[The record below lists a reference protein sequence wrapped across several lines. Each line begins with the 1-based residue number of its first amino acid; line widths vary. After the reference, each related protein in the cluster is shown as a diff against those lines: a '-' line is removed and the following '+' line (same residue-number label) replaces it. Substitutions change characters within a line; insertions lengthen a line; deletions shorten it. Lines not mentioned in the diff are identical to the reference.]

1 MAAGTGFDTG
11 IDSAGTD
18 YFVGIDMVPDI
29 VPDIVV
35 APAGTDIALDIAVVP
50 ADTEHYTA
58 EVMGADS
65 VNNSVA
71 DSYIDSV
78 NYLVDSS
85 FPPYYW

>member
-11 IDSAGTD
+11 IAADTD
-18 YFVGIDMVPDI
+18 YFVGIGI
-29 VPDIVV
+29 VPDIAV
-35 APAGTDIALDIAVVP
+35 APAGTDTVHDIAAVP
-50 ADTEHYTA
+50 ADTEHYTT

-65 VNNSVA
+65 ANNSVA

-78 NYLVDSS
+78 NYLVDSF

>member
-11 IDSAGTD
+11 IAADTD
-18 YFVGIDMVPDI
+18 YFVGIDIVPDI

-35 APAGTDIALDIAVVP
+35 APAGTDIAHDIAAVP

-58 EVMGADS
+58 AVMGADFA
-65 VNNSVA
+65 NNSVA

-78 NYLVDSS
+78 NYLVDSF

>member
-11 IDSAGTD
+11 IDSVGTD
-18 YFVGIDMVPDI
+18 YFVGIDI
-29 VPDIVV
+29 VPDIVA
-35 APAGTDIALDIAVVP
+35 APAGTDTVPDIAVVP

-58 EVMGADS
+58 EVMGAGFA
-65 VNNSVA
+65 NNLVA

>member
-11 IDSAGTD
+11 IAADTD
-18 YFVGIDMVPDI
+18 YFVGIDI

-35 APAGTDIALDIAVVP
+35 APAGTDTVHDIAAVP

-58 EVMGADS
+58 AVMGADFA
-65 VNNSVA
+65 NNSVA

-78 NYLVDSS
+78 NYLVDSF

>member
-11 IDSAGTD
+11 IAADTD
-18 YFVGIDMVPDI
+18 YFVGIDI
-29 VPDIVV
+29 VPDI
-35 APAGTDIALDIAVVP
+35 AAVP

-58 EVMGADS
+58 AVMGADF

-78 NYLVDSS
+78 NYLVDSF

>member
-11 IDSAGTD
+11 IDSADTD
-18 YFVGIDMVPDI
+18 YFVGIDI

-35 APAGTDIALDIAVVP
+35 APAGTDTVHDIAAVP

-58 EVMGADS
+58 AVMGADFA
-65 VNNSVA
+65 NNSVA

-78 NYLVDSS
+78 NYLVDSF

>member
-11 IDSAGTD
+11 IAADTD
-18 YFVGIDMVPDI
+18 YYVGIDI

-35 APAGTDIALDIAVVP
+35 APAGTDTVHDIAAVP

-58 EVMGADS
+58 AVMGADFA
-65 VNNSVA
+65 NNSVA

-78 NYLVDSS
+78 NYLVDSF

>member
-11 IDSAGTD
+11 IAADTD
-18 YFVGIDMVPDI
+18 YFVGIDI
-29 VPDIVV
+29 VPDIV
-35 APAGTDIALDIAVVP
+35 AAP
-50 ADTEHYTA
+50 ADTDTVPDIATVHADTGHYTVA
-58 EVMGADS
+58 VMGADS

>member
-18 YFVGIDMVPDI
+18 YFVGIDI

-35 APAGTDIALDIAVVP
+35 APAGTDFALDIAAVP

-78 NYLVDSS
+78 NYLVDSF

>member
-11 IDSAGTD
+11 TDSAGTD
-18 YFVGIDMVPDI
+18 YFVGIDI
-29 VPDIVV
+29 VPDIAV

-65 VNNSVA
+65 ANNSVA

-78 NYLVDSS
+78 NYLVDSF

>member
-11 IDSAGTD
+11 IAADTD
-18 YFVGIDMVPDI
+18 YFVGIDI
-29 VPDIVV
+29 VPEIVA

-50 ADTEHYTA
+50 ADTEHYIA
-58 EVMGADS
+58 AVKGADS

-85 FPPYYW
+85 FPPYYWIFF

>member
-11 IDSAGTD
+11 IAADTD
-18 YFVGIDMVPDI
+18 YFVDIDI
-29 VPDIVV
+29 VPDIAV
-35 APAGTDIALDIAVVP
+35 APAGTDTVHDIAAVP

-58 EVMGADS
+58 AVMGADS

-78 NYLVDSS
+78 NYLVDSF